1 LWGVDV
7 VHVDSLPIP
16 AYWKGV
22 LYHAVC
28 AVLWIGLIWRFTPQV
43 LDRMKARVP
52 LRRLLG
58 AGFVIFFFV
67 SPNFRNATW
76 HGNSIRFILS
86 ALLFS
91 LFIGLNE
98 DLLSRGFF
106 YGILEKYGMWAA
118 AIISSIQFGLLH
130 LTNFYYGGQSFDYT
144 AGQMVNAGAFG
155 FLCCALMIFTGS
167 IWVPIIL
174 HGLSDFPLMIQ
185 SEEAFK
191 AQVTGGADW
200 LGTFMEAGLMVTV
213 GFALIGWNKNG
224 FGARGATLLRKFDL
238 ID

>member
-1 LWGVDV
+1 M
-7 VHVDSLPIP
+7 
-16 AYWKGV
+16 
-22 LYHAVC
+22 
-28 AVLWIGLIWRFTPQV
+28 
-43 LDRMKARVP
+43 DRMKARVP
-52 LRRLLG
+52 WRRLLA

-76 HGNSIRFILS
+76 SGNSLLFILS

-106 YGILEKYGMWAA
+106 YGILEKYGMWTA
-118 AIISSIQFGLLH
+118 AIISSVQFGLLH

-144 AGQMVNAGAFG
+144 AGQMVNAAAFG

-167 IWVPIIL
+167 IWVPIVF
-174 HGLSDFPLMIQ
+174 HGLSDFPLMMQ
-185 SEEAFK
+185 SEVAFK

-200 LGTFMEAGLMVTV
+200 YGTVVEALLMLIV
-213 GFALIGWNKNG
+213 GWLLIYGPRSAWQKRLEPVLEWAG
-224 FGARGATLLRKFDL
+224 M